1 MAGVNKVILIGNLG
15 KDPETRFL
23 ESGQAVTSFS
33 MATSETY
40 NDKKTNE
47 KVTATEWHNIVM
59 WGKLAEIA
67 DKYLK
72 KGSKIY
78 CEGKLKSRSYDQEGV
93 TKYTT
98 EVVVNQMQMLDGKQ
112 PDNSTQSNP
121 TPQPEGTDDLPF

>member
-15 KDPETRFL
+15 KDPEMRTL

-33 MATSETY
+33 IATSETY
-40 NDKKTNE
+40 NDRKTDE

-78 CEGKLKSRSYDQEGV
+78 CEGKLKSRSYEKDGV
-93 TKYTT
+93 TKYATD
-98 EVVVNQMQMLDGKQ
+98 VVVNQMQMLDGKQ

-121 TPQPEGTDDLPF
+121 TPQPEGDGGLPY